1 MGTRAN
7 RCTRWRLSNAVGDVR
22 TLLPFLLDRAG
33 ADVKEDSGV
42 EGIDQQWAAIYA
54 DHAPAVLSFARSWL
68 CNVALAEEV
77 VQDVFVNLW
86 TRLDRFD
93 PTGGSLRSYLLT
105 QTRWRCVD
113 VIRAE
118 ESRRGREY
126 RAAIG
131 NQLALAPD
139 HEMHE
144 AEDDI
149 SQTLDW
155 LTDSL
160 VQLPLLERLAIDL
173 AFFGELTYKEVAEVL
188 EWPEGTVKSRIR
200 RGLHR
205 LRGLTELR

>member
-1 MGTRAN
+1 M
-7 RCTRWRLSNAVGDVR
+7 
-22 TLLPFLLDRAG
+22 
-33 ADVKEDSGV
+33 KEDPGV
-42 EGIDQQWAAIYA
+42 GGIDQQWAAIYA

-86 TRLDRFD
+86 TRLDRLD
-93 PTGGSLRSYLLT
+93 PARGSLRSYLLT

-131 NQLALAPD
+131 NELFLAPD

-160 VQLPLLERLAIDL
+160 VQLPLLERLPIDL